1 MFLLLHLKTSAS
13 LSGCLHAAV
22 LFCVPLL
29 SGKEVAP
36 WAALGMEAVAF
47 NSECE
52 ALKVILSLAQ
62 CKVAVEEEK

>member
-1 MFLLLHLKTSAS
+1 MLHLKTSAS
-13 LSGCLHAAV
+13 LSGRLHAAV

-36 WAALGMEAVAF
+36 WAALGMEAVAP
-47 NSECE
+47 NSECD
-52 ALKVILSLAQ
+52 ALTVTLSPAQ